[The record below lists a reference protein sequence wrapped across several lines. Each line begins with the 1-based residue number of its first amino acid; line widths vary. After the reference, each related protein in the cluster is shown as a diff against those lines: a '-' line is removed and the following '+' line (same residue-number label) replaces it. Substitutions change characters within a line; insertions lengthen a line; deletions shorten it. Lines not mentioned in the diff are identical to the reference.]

1 MSVTVDREIN
11 VTVMSAGGRPTN
23 LSAAVTLPETL
34 SILPDGVQRKQNQH
48 LFRIL
53 TQKDGDKRVVWDSTS
68 FQEIRDAKSMFDD
81 LVGKGLVPYRV
92 GEQGENTNEPMV
104 EFDPAAEEIIFLP
117 IPALVGG

>member
-11 VTVMSAGGRPTN
+11 VTVMSAGGRPTK
-23 LSAAVTLPETL
+23 LSAAVALPETL

-68 FQEIRDAKSMFDD
+68 FQEIRDAKGMFDD
-81 LVGKGLVPYRV
+81 LVSKGLVPYRV
-92 GEQGENTNEPMV
+92 GEQGENTNETMP
-104 EFDPAAEEIIFLP
+104 EFDPSAEEIIFLP